1 LNSQR
6 EGRERRKKININK
19 ITIIIGLVT
28 GYGLEN
34 QEVGT

>member
-1 LNSQR
+1 LNTQR
-6 EGRERRKKININK
+6 EGRERRRRLILTT
-19 ITIIIGLVT
+19 ITIIIGIAT